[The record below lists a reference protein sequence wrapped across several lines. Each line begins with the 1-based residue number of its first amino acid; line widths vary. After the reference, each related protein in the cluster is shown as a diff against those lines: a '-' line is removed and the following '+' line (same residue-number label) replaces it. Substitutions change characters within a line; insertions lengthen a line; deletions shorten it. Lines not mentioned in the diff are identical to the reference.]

1 MTGFKSKRAMKAD
14 PGDLAEEYAIEA
26 AKMLQEEIDWKVLCD
41 LLIETGWTKV
51 SVNWIRINSSKAH
64 TISQWCKKNLFG
76 HYKGRGDTWL
86 FEYEKDAIL
95 FTLKW
100 S

>member
-1 MTGFKSKRAMKAD
+1 MKAD

-51 SVNWIRINSSKAH
+51 SIKWIYTSINSSKAH
-64 TISQWCKKNLFG
+64 IISQWCKNNLIG

-86 FEYEKDAIL
+86 FEHEKDAIL